1 MRRFSRCSRNSGKG
15 FPLKGLGWVLGLL
28 LVLWTGVPGKA
39 ETFSDPDALMQL
51 SLEELMNVEVFSV
64 ARKEQKLFSSAAAIS
79 VITQEEIRRS
89 GLTSLPELLRLVPGL
104 QIGRVDANKW
114 ALTARGFNGRFA
126 NKLQV
131 LIDGRSL
138 YTPLFAGVFWR
149 EQDLVLEDIER
160 IEVIRGPG
168 ATLWGANAV
177 NGIINIIT
185 KEAAETQG
193 MLASVGFGSEEL
205 GFGSARYG
213 GSWGEGGN
221 YRVFAKYTER
231 DPFVDAAGKDMADGW
246 RSERAGFQLDWDPG
260 GRNALMLQGQVYGGE
275 AGQTYEVIRSV
286 EPPFIENFDEDSKF
300 AGGHLM
306 ARWERAS
313 RNGLE
318 TALQIYY
325 DRHELDDSV
334 MSETRHTADVDFQQ
348 GLAVGRVQEVV
359 WGLEYRYSRDD
370 ITVVFPFDVTPKKMG
385 MQMLSAFVQDDIALI
400 PDYLRLTLGSKF
412 EHGEYTGFEIQP
424 NARLLWQIDDRQ
436 TLWGAVARA
445 VRTPSRAEVDGIF
458 PSQVLPSSSSSPDAL
473 NGIFSLF
480 GSEDM
485 KSELLLAMEIGY
497 RLQPT
502 EFLSF
507 DLTAFH
513 NQYDRLLSVELG
525 TPTVESIPVPYL
537 SIPIVASNKRN
548 GDTYGLE
555 LEVEVQAR
563 EGWRLHGTYTF
574 LEMRLDLDADSR
586 DTTGDAAEGEVPQHQ
601 FSLGSALDLS
611 HDLELDCRFRYV
623 DELPNLGVDSYVSL
637 DVRLGWQPI
646 EGVGFALVG
655 QNLLDSHRLE
665 YSPEFVDT
673 LPTETQ
679 RGLYGRISWE
689 FGR

>member
-1 MRRFSRCSRNSGKG
+1 
-15 FPLKGLGWVLGLL
+15 
-28 LVLWTGVPGKA
+28 
-39 ETFSDPDALMQL
+39 
-51 SLEELMNVEVFSV
+51 
-64 ARKEQKLFSSAAAIS
+64 
-79 VITQEEIRRS
+79 
-89 GLTSLPELLRLVPGL
+89 
-104 QIGRVDANKW
+104 
-114 ALTARGFNGRFA
+114 
-126 NKLQV
+126 
-131 LIDGRSL
+131 
-138 YTPLFAGVFWR
+138 
-149 EQDLVLEDIER
+149 
-160 IEVIRGPG
+160 
-168 ATLWGANAV
+168 
-177 NGIINIIT
+177 
-185 KEAAETQG
+185 
-193 MLASVGFGSEEL
+193 
-205 GFGSARYG
+205 
-213 GSWGEGGN
+213 
-221 YRVFAKYTER
+221 
-231 DPFVDAAGKDMADGW
+231 
-246 RSERAGFQLDWDPG
+246 
-260 GRNALMLQGQVYGGE
+260 
-275 AGQTYEVIRSV
+275 
-286 EPPFIENFDEDSKF
+286 
-300 AGGHLM
+300 
-306 ARWERAS
+306 
-313 RNGLE
+313 
-318 TALQIYY
+318 
-325 DRHELDDSV
+325 
-334 MSETRHTADVDFQQ
+334 
-348 GLAVGRVQEVV
+348 
-359 WGLEYRYSRDD
+359 
-370 ITVVFPFDVTPKKMG
+370 